1 MFIYGNFIICIY
13 IKRRENDEKGKMEKN
28 NRSGCC
34 PYEFRYGMSV
44 ASLQAEEVEAPYEE
58 VMEASDGDINPCA
71 DQIGYIHR
79 IHNGRKQRRRWKY
92 TEGKWYDKK
101 WEDLGPV

>member
-13 IKRRENDEKGKMEKN
+13 IKRRENDEKAGAVLM
-28 NRSGCC
+28 SLGMVC
-34 PYEFRYGMSV
+34 PV

-71 DQIGYIHR
+71 DQIGYIYR
-79 IHNGRKQRRRWKY
+79 IHNGRKQRRRWNY